1 MSDYRRKHVELYS
14 GHELFRYN
22 NLEATEVR
30 KKSAMEAMDDARN
43 YLLQG
48 GQLAVSPR
56 AASNST
62 PTCAGRAD
70 TGRQAN
76 SPGVMTQAGSLAPRG
91 AVKGRPIVSYRSR
104 NRSQFRRG
112 RQA

>member
-14 GHELFRYN
+14 GHELFRCN

-56 AASNST
+56 
-62 PTCAGRAD
+62 GQVGEAD
-70 TGRQAN
+70 G
-76 SPGVMTQAGSLAPRG
+76 PGVMTRLKFS
-91 AVKGRPIVSYRSR
+91 
-104 NRSQFRRG
+104 RG
-112 RQA
+112 R

>member
-14 GHELFRYN
+14 GHELFRCN

-56 AASNST
+56 GQVGEGHST
-62 PTCAGRAD
+62 SRPTAL
-70 TGRQAN
+70 
-76 SPGVMTQAGSLAPRG
+76 GS
-91 AVKGRPIVSYRSR
+91 
-104 NRSQFRRG
+104 
-112 RQA
+112 